1 MTKLE
6 DLKKEH
12 QILKSIRVDMDNEQ
26 RSLRLETRNLKKKI
40 QKKLQ
45 ERDEILRAQI
55 QAAVQVAHPAWNEK
69 SNVCKKLCK
78 TKDWCQKMFMLF
90 TWLDTCKE

>member
-12 QILKSIRVDMDNEQ
+12 QILKNIRVDTDNEQ

-40 QKKLQ
+40 QEKLK

-55 QAAVQVAHPAWNEK
+55 QAAVQAAHPA
-69 SNVCKKLCK
+69 
-78 TKDWCQKMFMLF
+78 
-90 TWLDTCKE
+90 

>member
-12 QILKSIRVDMDNEQ
+12 QILKNIRMNMDNEQ

-40 QKKLQ
+40 QEKLK
-45 ERDEILRAQI
+45 ERDAILQAQI
-55 QAAVQVAHPAWNEK
+55 EAAEMVQVAHPA
-69 SNVCKKLCK
+69 
-78 TKDWCQKMFMLF
+78 
-90 TWLDTCKE
+90 